1 MAERASVLS
10 WLAVVV
16 VLGALPGAVHADGQ
30 NGPWSPALRGTAL
43 ALRGDL
49 RGAADALR
57 PLAQH
62 IAPGPG
68 QLAMGLV
75 ALQAQD
81 APAALRAFDR
91 AVAAGDT
98 APELYYWRGV
108 VLLRLGRRAAAVTEL
123 ERAATLASDRPEY
136 LLALAS
142 VRADPE
148 LVLSAAQIEP
158 NLLSTVYY
166 PEPRRGLAR
175 VCARLLRDMPA
186 RTQVRSTVARLLY
199 DARLPRE
206 AEDWLTRLEDPTPE
220 EHALLGRIA
229 LDRGDVPAAREHLAL
244 ATRSEGSTDA
254 RALYDLARAEV
265 ASGRRAEAAVILR
278 RAIDVDPSVPTVL
291 VAAGE
296 IAREQG
302 DLPRAAELAGYAL
315 GRTPDF
321 PPALRL
327 HGQVLLAR
335 GALPDAWAALRR
347 AATLAPGD
355 PVVWAALA
363 ELAPRRGHTAARARA
378 IARQGQQAQRLADE
392 VRRRGERARAVS
404 VALEKIAAALR
415 AGADAAAVEGGL
427 AEARRAGAPSP
438 ALTFATVAVLAKRG
452 RRDEA
457 LALAR
462 GLAGHALP
470 LARWARTPATP
481 NMIAVRGRVDGR
493 QVESVAVLDDL
504 LPDSL

>member
-1 MAERASVLS
+1 VARHASVLS
-10 WLAVVV
+10 GLAVVV
-16 VLGALPGAVHADGQ
+16 VLGAAPGTARADGQ

-68 QLAMGLV
+68 QLALGLV
-75 ALQAQD
+75 ALQARD

-98 APELYYWRGV
+98 APELFYWRGIA
-108 VLLRLGRRAAAVTEL
+108 LLRVGRRAAAVADL

-136 LLALAS
+136 MLALAS

-148 LVLSAAQIEP
+148 LVLAAAEVEP

-175 VCARLLRDMPA
+175 VCARLLRDLPA

-206 AEDWLTRLEDPTPE
+206 AEDWLARIEGLTPE

-229 LDRGDVPAAREHLAL
+229 LDRGDLPAAREHLGL

-296 IAREQG
+296 LARDQG

-315 GRTPDF
+315 ARTPDF

-335 GALPDAWAALRR
+335 GALDDAWAALRR

-355 PVVWAALA
+355 PVVWATLA
-363 ELAPRRGHTAARARA
+363 ELAPRRGQTAARARA
-378 IARQGQQAQRLADE
+378 IARRGQEAQRLADE
-392 VRRRGERARAVS
+392 IRRQGERARVVS
-404 VALEKIAAALR
+404 LALERVATALR
-415 AGADAAAVEGGL
+415 AGADASVVDSAL
-427 AEARRAGAPSP
+427 TEARRAGAP
-438 ALTFATVAVLAKRG
+438 ARAVTFATVAALAKRG

-462 GLAGHALP
+462 SLAGHALP
-470 LARWARTPATP
+470 LARWARTPAAP

-493 QVESVAVLDDL
+493 EVESVAVLDDL
-504 LPDSL
+504 LPSSL

>member
-1 MAERASVLS
+1 VIVAA
-10 WLAVVV
+10 
-16 VLGALPGAVHADGQ
+16 GAARADGQ

-68 QLAMGLV
+68 QLALGLV

-91 AVAAGDT
+91 SLAAGET
-98 APELYYWRGV
+98 APELFYWRGV
-108 VLLRLGRRAAAVTEL
+108 AALRLGRRSQAVLEL
-123 ERAATLASDRPEY
+123 ERAATLAGDRPEY

-142 VRADPE
+142 LRSDPDLVVAAARA
-148 LVLSAAQIEP
+148 EP
-158 NLLSTVYY
+158 NLLATVYY

-186 RTQVRSTVARLLY
+186 RTEVRSTVARLLY

-206 AEDWLTRLEDPTPE
+206 AEGWLARVEGLTPG

-229 LDRGDVPAAREHLAL
+229 LDRGDLPAAREHLGL
-244 ATRSEGSTDA
+244 ATRSGADA

-296 IAREQG
+296 LARDQG

-315 GRTPDF
+315 SRSPDF

-327 HGQVLLAR
+327 HGQVLIAR
-335 GALPDAWAALRR
+335 GALDDAWAALRR

-355 PVVWAALA
+355 PVVWAALT
-363 ELAPRRGHTAARARA
+363 ELAPRRGQPAARARA
-378 IARQGQQAQRLADE
+378 IARRGQEAQRLADE
-392 VRRRGERARAVS
+392 LRRRGEEVRAVS
-404 VALEKIAAALR
+404 VALQKVAR
-415 AGADAAAVEGGL
+415 AITTGADEAAVDSAL
-427 AEARRAGAPSP
+427 AEARRAGAP
-438 ALTFATVAVLAKRG
+438 ARAVTFATVA
-452 RRDEA
+452 
-457 LALAR
+457 ALAR
-462 GLAGHALP
+462 RGQREEARRLAQSLAGSALP
-470 LARWARTPATP
+470 LARWARTPAAP
-481 NMIAVRGRVDGR
+481 NLVAVRGRVDGR
-493 QVESVAVLDDL
+493 LVESVAVLDDL
-504 LPDSL
+504 LPGSL